1 VGTTLQVKEN
11 QMKRRTDSL
20 RAASKAG
27 IVLLGL
33 AIALSACAPG
43 MTQQQI
49 QALVE
54 DSVAQTV
61 QAQNSMATAVA
72 QTVEARAPAASAT
85 ALPTLAQVT
94 LPTLTPIAGIT
105 PIVIPS
111 GGGSGGGGGGSAT
124 VPDYAC
130 SFAEVK
136 PLYNVFKPGD
146 YIDFVWLITNTGKK
160 DWPSAL
166 DLDFVSGTHFSPYVG
181 EELPALESGERVT
194 ISFEGNA
201 PDEPGFYHMNFKVQ
215 GGLCFPF
222 TDIEVIKPPGQ
233 G

>member
-1 VGTTLQVKEN
+1 M
-11 QMKRRTDSL
+11 MKRQTAL
-20 RAASKAG
+20 RAFRALVVT
-27 IVLLGL
+27 VLGTATLL
-33 AIALSACAPG
+33 TACAPG
-43 MTQQQI
+43 MTPEQI
-49 QALVE
+49 QALVQE
-54 DSVAQTV
+54 SVAQTV
-61 QAQNSMATAVA
+61 QAQNGMATSVA
-72 QTVEARAPAASAT
+72 QTVEAQRPPNTAT
-85 ALPTLAQVT
+85 PLPTLPPLT
-94 LPTLTPIAGIT
+94 LPTLTPLATVT
-105 PIVIPS
+105 PFVAS
-111 GGGSGGGGGGSAT
+111 GGSGGSGGGGSAK
-124 VPDYAC
+124 VADYAC

-146 YIDFVWLITNTGKK
+146 YIDFVWIITNTGKK

-166 DLDFVSGTHFSPYVG
+166 DLDFVSGTHISPYVG